1 MPSLILLEMGVNTI
15 PKWDVYLVG
24 GDWNMDYDFPFIL
37 GIINHPN

>member
-1 MPSLILLEMGVNTI
+1 MGVNTI